1 MKKQFLLLVAM
12 VTMVTFPANAWE
24 KMYLIGDATIK
35 NSDRKSD
42 ANPDGRDP
50 SDGWILDNAV
60 EMTKISE
67 TEFTWTGELG
77 TGQLKFLTQ
86 KDWSNMYGPAHNNYS
101 SVDTET
107 NTSYNQL
114 MYNATYDL
122 ELFGDGGEHTY
133 GDYKFGV
140 EKAGWYTVHVRTDLM
155 KVTTWAREIRPVGSG
170 CEVGWNTQ
178 SDIVFTETD
187 FGAGKY
193 QGHLTLND
201 EGELKF
207 MCQGAFEG
215 TYFGP
220 TDVVNGKKI
229 SGVGTYNV
237 SYKYAADGD
246 DKFEMLSG
254 AAGTYKMTLD
264 ALAGTLTVAA
274 IDKKQTIKAQVEL
287 AALAEMG
294 SVNCHVWVNGGEAQD
309 YTNLVPTV
317 DGWYSV
323 TVLDASAPINFLF
336 YGNDWKVQTP
346 DMTNGGTG
354 YDGDKC
360 CTVYAEKQEDGGKL
374 KLKCLHNDNCE
385 SVLTEGTVT
394 LEFKAKDG
402 TNLTSEDL
410 YLREW
415 QYFYA
420 EGASDA
426 ADHTNYWQMTKDASG
441 VYKAEFP
448 AVNTVKF
455 VLQTNQDPWAP
466 VTNEVN
472 TLRSGKYWIVATE
485 EGSERPYVLTETE
498 NFNTTPTVTPAVS
511 IMNDNVVYDVM
522 GRALGTSVE
531 NLPQGLYIRNGKTF
545 VVVK

>member
-1 MKKQFLLLVAM
+1 MKKQFLLLVAL
-12 VTMVTFPANAWE
+12 VTMVTFPANAWD
-24 KMYLIGDATIK
+24 KMYLIGTATEAGYDLTK
-35 NSDRKSD
+35 DV
-42 ANPDGRDP
+42 
-50 SDGWILDNAV
+50 V

-67 TEFTWTGELG
+67 TEFTWTG
-77 TGQLKFLTQ
+77 QLNAGEFKLLTE
-86 KDWSNMYGPAHNNYS
+86 KGWSNMYGPAHNEYS
-101 SVDTET
+101 NVNTET

-114 MYNATYDL
+114 VYNATYDL
-122 ELFGDGGEHTY
+122 EFFGDGGEHTY

-170 CEVGWNTQ
+170 YEVGWNTQ

-193 QGHLTLND
+193 QGHLTLNND
-201 EGELKF
+201 GELKF
-207 MCQGAFEG
+207 LCQGAFEG

-220 TDVVNGKKI
+220 TDVVDGKKI
-229 SGVGTYNV
+229 AGVGTYNV

-274 IDKKQTIKAQVEL
+274 IGKKQTVKAQVEL

-294 SVNCHVWVNGGEAQD
+294 SVNCHVWVEGGEAQD

-323 TVLDASAPINFLF
+323 TVLDAAAPINFLF

-346 DMTNGGTG
+346 DMTNDGNG

-360 CTVYAEKQEDGGKL
+360 CTVYAEKQEDG
-374 KLKCLHNDNCE
+374 KLKCMHNDNCE
-385 SVLTEGTVT
+385 SVLTVGTVT

-402 TNLTSEDL
+402 TSLASEDL

-426 ADHTNYWQMTKDASG
+426 EDHTNYWQMTKDASG
-441 VYKAEFP
+441 VYKAEVS
-448 AVNTVKF
+448 AVNMVKF
-455 VLQTNQDPWAP
+455 VLQTVGEGFEP

-472 TLRSGKYWIVATE
+472 TLRSGKYWIVAAE

-531 NLPQGLYIRNGKTF
+531 NLPQGLYICNGKTF

>member
-12 VTMVTFPANAWE
+12 VTMVTFPANAWD
-24 KMYLIGDATIK
+24 KMYLIGTATEAGYDLTK
-35 NSDRKSD
+35 DV
-42 ANPDGRDP
+42 
-50 SDGWILDNAV
+50 V

-67 TEFTWTGELG
+67 AEFTWTG
-77 TGQLKFLTQ
+77 QLKAGELKLLTE
-86 KDWSNMYGPAHNNYS
+86 KNFDGTSYGPVYTD
-101 SVDTET
+101 SVKD
-107 NTSYNQL
+107 NTSFDELEHNV
-114 MYNATYDL
+114 TYSL
-122 ELFGDGGEHTY
+122 QEFSGGKECEY
-133 GDYKFGV
+133 GDYKFFIT
-140 EKAGWYTVHVRTDLM
+140 KAGWYTVHVRTDLM

-178 SDIVFTETD
+178 SDIVFMETD

-193 QGHLTLND
+193 QGHLTLNND
-201 EGELKF
+201 GELKF

-220 TDVVNGKKI
+220 TDVADGKKI
-229 SGVGTYNV
+229 AGVGTYNV

-246 DKFEMLSG
+246 DKFEMLDG

-264 ALAGTLTVAA
+264 ALAGTLTIAA
-274 IDKKQTIKAQVEL
+274 IGKKQTIKAQVEL

-294 SVNCHVWVNGGEAQD
+294 SVNCHVWVEGGEAKD
-309 YTNLVPTV
+309 YTDLVPTH

-323 TVLDASAPINFLF
+323 TVLDAAAPINFLF

-346 DMTNGGTG
+346 DMTNDGNG

-360 CTVYAEKQEDGGKL
+360 CTIYAEKQDE
-374 KLKCLHNDNCE
+374 KLKCMHNDNCE
-385 SVLTEGTVT
+385 SVLAIETVT
-394 LEFKAKDG
+394 LEFKVKDG
-402 TNLTSEDL
+402 TSLTSEDL

-420 EGASDA
+420 EGASA
-426 ADHTNYWQMTKDASG
+426 AEDHANYWQMTKDASG
-441 VYKAEFP
+441 VYKAEVS

-455 VLQTNQDPWAP
+455 VLQTVGEGFEP

-472 TLRSGKYWIVATE
+472 TLRSGKYWIVAAE

-498 NFNTTPTVTPAVS
+498 TFDTTPTIAPAVS

>member
-12 VTMVTFPANAWE
+12 VTLVMLPAKAWD
-24 KMYLIGDATIK
+24 KMYLIGTATEAGYDVNK
-35 NSDRKSD
+35 
-42 ANPDGRDP
+42 
-50 SDGWILDNAV
+50 AV
-60 EMTKISE
+60 EMTMLSE
-67 TEFTWTGELG
+67 TEFTWTGQLNAGE
-77 TGQLKFLTQ
+77 LKFLTTN
-86 KDWSNMYGPAHNNYS
+86 DWVSMYGPAHNEYS
-101 SVDTET
+101 SVDTEK

-114 MYNATYDL
+114 VYNATYDL
-122 ELFGDGGEHTY
+122 EFFGDGQEHTY

-140 EKAGWYTVHVRTDLM
+140 ANAGVYTVHVRTDLM
-155 KVTTWAREIRPVGSG
+155 KVTTWAREIYPVGDG
-170 CEVGWNTQ
+170 CEVGWNTE
-178 SDIVFTETD
+178 SDIVFKETE

-193 QGHLTLND
+193 QGHLTLTPA
-201 EGELKF
+201 GKHELKF
-207 MCQGAFEG
+207 MCQRAFEG

-220 TDVVNGKKI
+220 TDASDVKRDI
-229 SGVGTYNV
+229 AGVGTYDV
-237 SYKYAADGD
+237 SFKTAND
-246 DKFEMLSG
+246 DKFYILDG
-254 AAGTYKMTLD
+254 AAGTYNMILD
-264 ALAGTLTVAA
+264 ATAGKLTVAA
-274 IDKKQTIKAQVEL
+274 IGKKQTIKAQVEL
-287 AALAEMG
+287 GALAEMG
-294 SVNCHVWVNGGEAQD
+294 SVNCHVWVDGGEAKD
-309 YTNLVPTV
+309 YTNLVPTH

-323 TVLDASAPINFLF
+323 TVLDAAAPINFLF

-346 DMTNGGTG
+346 DMTNDGNG

-360 CTVYAEKQEDGGKL
+360 CTIYAEKQDGKL
-374 KLKCLHNDNCE
+374 KCMHNDACE
-385 SVLTEGTVT
+385 SVLAIGKVT
-394 LEFKAKDG
+394 LEFKVKDG
-402 TNLTSEDL
+402 TSLTSEDL

-426 ADHTNYWQMTKDASG
+426 EDHANYWQMTKDASG
-441 VYKAEFP
+441 VYKAEVSV
-448 AVNTVKF
+448 VNTVKF
-455 VLQTNQDPWAP
+455 VLQTVGEGFEP

-472 TLRSGKYWIVATE
+472 TLRSGKYWIVAAE

>member
-12 VTMVTFPANAWE
+12 VTLVMLPAKAWD
-24 KMYLIGDATIK
+24 KMYLIGDAT
-35 NSDRKSD
+35 SAEWD
-42 ANPDGRDP
+42 AGNP
-50 SDGWILDNAV
+50 V
-60 EMTKISE
+60 EMTTLSE
-67 TEFTWTGELG
+67 TEFTWTG
-77 TGQLKFLTQ
+77 QLKAGELKLLTE
-86 KDWSNMYGPAHNNYS
+86 KNFDGTSYGPVYMD
-101 SVDTET
+101 SVKD
-107 NTSYNQL
+107 NTSFDELEHNV
-114 MYNATYDL
+114 TYSL
-122 ELFGDGGEHTY
+122 QEFSGGKECEY
-133 GDYKFGV
+133 GDYKFFIT
-140 EKAGWYTVHVRTDLM
+140 KAGWYTVHVRTDLM

-193 QGHLTLND
+193 QGHLTLNND
-201 EGELKF
+201 GELKF

-220 TDVVNGKKI
+220 TDVVDGKKI

-274 IDKKQTIKAQVEL
+274 IGKKQTVKAQVEL

-294 SVNCHVWVNGGEAQD
+294 SVNCHVWVKGGDAQD
-309 YTNLVPTV
+309 YTNLVPTR

-323 TVLDASAPINFLF
+323 TVLDAAAPINFLF

-346 DMTNGGTG
+346 DMTNDGNG

-360 CTVYAEKQEDGGKL
+360 CTIYAEKQDE
-374 KLKCLHNDNCE
+374 KLKCMHNDACE
-385 SVLTEGTVT
+385 SVLAIGTVT
-394 LEFKAKDG
+394 LEFKVKDG
-402 TNLTSEDL
+402 TSLTSEDL

-420 EGASDA
+420 EGASA
-426 ADHTNYWQMTKDASG
+426 AEDHANYWQMTKDASG
-441 VYKAEFP
+441 VYKAEVS

-455 VLQTNQDPWAP
+455 VLQTVGEGFEP

-472 TLRSGKYWIVATE
+472 TLRSGKYWIVAAE

-531 NLPQGLYIRNGKTF
+531 NLPQGLYICNGKTF